1 MLQALS
7 FNRQADE
14 LESWMDEVESQL
26 SSEDH
31 GKDIIS
37 VSNLL
42 KKHQVLLS
50 NLRIFPLPHHTPHF

>member
-1 MLQALS
+1 LLCQALS

-14 LESWMDEVESQL
+14 LESWMDEVELQL

-31 GKDIIS
+31 GKDIIG

-42 KKHQVLLS
+42 KKHQVQLIS
-50 NLRIFPLPHHTPHF
+50 